1 MSWSWSQCSTP
12 SSPHC
17 RSTSWINCWWA
28 TDSES
33 LSWWQC
39 HRHKELD
46 HQNRGSQ
53 HDSLAKK
60 NSSGPAKDEMKQN
73 NKNNNNLKLVS
84 AFSVWP
90 NFASSH
96 VILHS
101 RQVYVEGTLQI
112 WDLIIRSSQ
121 LLCQTVS
128 VTEII
133 ILSHSPNYSIY
144 PNFWAI
150 IQFTLIGA
158 FIITHTHFQKIQIF
172 PKFMTEV
179 TSIMAKICIINF
191 WIEWSHPPF
200 WRRSASLTVANM
212 ITYTSGLTPSPT
224 LLHYSVIKSNCH
236 K

>member
-101 RQVYVEGTLQI
+101 RQVYAEGTLQI

-133 ILSHSPNYSIY
+133 ILSHSLINSIY
-144 PNFWAI
+144 PKFWAI
-150 IQFTLIGA
+150 VQFTLIGA
-158 FIITHTHFQKIQIF
+158 FIIT
-172 PKFMTEV
+172 
-179 TSIMAKICIINF
+179 
-191 WIEWSHPPF
+191 
-200 WRRSASLTVANM
+200 LVALSCLYMFLNIARGTM
-212 ITYTSGLTPSPT
+212 DQGYWVWT
-224 LLHYSVIKSNCH
+224 LNYLCC
-236 K
+236 